1 MFEVSIPKISDE
13 EMIKRYKQ
21 IKPVIT
27 VNGKLHYFREYTLE
41 ELSKISYLWDY
52 EEDVREEVGKD
63 ELEVLEGRDFVCL
76 HSYSYYGF
84 FKPSVG
90 EVLSQIKEHDL
101 PFVKAFE
108 IIESPQTAD
117 DFHNDSFTSIAF
129 DNGYHISTVRLYGLK
144 IWYKQSV

>member
-13 EMIKRYKQ
+13 EMMKRYKQ

-41 ELSKISYLWDY
+41 ELSDISYLWNY
-52 EEDVREEVGKD
+52 EKNVREEVGKD

-76 HSYSYYGF
+76 HSYSYYRL

-90 EVLSQIKEHDL
+90 EVLSQINEHNL
-101 PFVKAFE
+101 HFVKAFE
-108 IIESPQTAD
+108 IIESPQTVD
-117 DFHNDSFTSIAF
+117 DFYKDSFTSIAL
-129 DNGYHISTVRLYGLK
+129 DNGYHVSTVRLYGLK
-144 IWYKQSV
+144 I

>member
-13 EMIKRYKQ
+13 EMMKRYEQ
-21 IKPVIT
+21 TKPVIT

-41 ELSKISYLWDY
+41 ELSDISYLCDY

-108 IIESPQTAD
+108 IIERPQTAD
-117 DFHNDSFTSIAF
+117 DFHKDSFTSIAF
-129 DNGYHISTVRLYGLK
+129 DNGYHVSTVRLYGAK
-144 IWYKQSV
+144 KWYKQSV

>member
-13 EMIKRYKQ
+13 EMLERYEH

-27 VNGKLHYFREYTLE
+27 MKGKLYHFREFTLKE
-41 ELSKISYLWDY
+41 IKGISYLWNRD
-52 EEDVREEVGKD
+52 ENVREEVGDD

-76 HSYSYYGF
+76 HAYGYPGL

-90 EVLSQIKEHDL
+90 EVFAQIKEQDV

-108 IIESPQTAD
+108 IIESPETAN
-117 DFHNDSFTSIAF
+117 DFYKDSFTSIAF
-129 DNGYHISTVRLYGLK
+129 DNGYHVSTVRLYGIK
-144 IWYKQSV
+144 R